1 LRRPTAWL
9 CALAATLGGAAAA
22 PDDPAIAGWGE
33 RIRLMPSGIEL
44 EAKLDSG
51 AENSSLHVDR
61 LRFFER
67 DDKRW
72 VRFTVE
78 GDSGRRVAFERR
90 LLRRAAIKRHS
101 GRSDVRPVVAM
112 AICLGSVARLVE
124 VNLVDRSRFEY
135 PILVGRSFLAGEY
148 LIDASDSGL
157 QPLDCPS
164 EVPK

>member
-1 LRRPTAWL
+1 MV
-9 CALAATLGGAAAA
+9 ATLGSPAR
-22 PDDPAIAGWGE
+22 PEEPAIAGWTE
-33 RIRLMPSGIEL
+33 RVRLLPSGVEL

-51 AENSSLHVDR
+51 AENSSLHVAR

-67 DDKRW
+67 DEKRW

-78 GDSGRRVAFERR
+78 GDGGRRVAFERR
-90 LLRRAAIKRHS
+90 LLRRAAIKRHT

-135 PILVGRSFLAGEY
+135 PILVGRSFLADEF
-148 LIDASDSGL
+148 LIDASGTAL
-157 QPLDCPS
+157 QPLDCPAG
-164 EVPK
+164 VPK